1 MAPDNSKVQAVRN
14 WPRPNDVTA
23 VKQFLGLA
31 SYYRR
36 YILNFADIARPLH
49 MLTQKDNMYVS
60 RSNACDHAFQTLK
73 NKLTEAPILVYPKFD
88 KQASP
93 IILQTDASAIGLGA
107 VLEQE
112 GHVIANAS
120 RTLSTSECNYS
131 VIQRECLAI
140 V

>member
-1 MAPDNSKVQAVRN
+1 M
-14 WPRPNDVTA
+14 
-23 VKQFLGLA
+23 
-31 SYYRR
+31 
-36 YILNFADIARPLH
+36 H
-49 MLTQKDNMYVS
+49 MLTQKDNMYVW
-60 RSNACDHAFQTLK
+60 SNACDHAFQMLRK

-112 GHVIANAS
+112 GHVIAYAS
-120 RTLSTSECNYS
+120 RTFSTSECNYS

-140 V
+140 VWGGGGGDEAISTLLTRAVF